1 VTWRAVARKDFADAV
16 RSRSLWTVAGTF
28 VFASVAA
35 ALVYALVALQSS
47 ASSQSIAR
55 LAGLL
60 HLIAGVLVPVTA
72 LLTGYRA
79 IVGER
84 ETGSI
89 KLLLSLPHE
98 RRNVVIGKL
107 VGRSLVVAVAVAA
120 GFGLATAVAA
130 VFSPASL
137 PVFVGVTAATIL
149 FAVAFVAIAV
159 GLSAASGSARRAAT
173 GAFGAFVLFDIV
185 WQRIPGLYS
194 AAAGG
199 QPPAWVLFLQRLS
212 PNGAYSGVY
221 TLFGG
226 TESVSAT
233 LGGPVPVYLS
243 WWVAALILVA
253 WIVLP
258 TWIGYRR
265 FAAADL

>member
-1 VTWRAVARKDFADAV
+1 MTWRAVARKDFADAV
-16 RSRSLWTVAGTF
+16 RSRSLWTVAGIF
-28 VFASVAA
+28 VVASVAA
-35 ALVYALVALQSS
+35 ALVYALVTLRTR
-47 ASSQSIAR
+47 ASPDSIVR

-84 ETGSI
+84 ESGSI

-107 VGRSLVVAVAVAA
+107 VGRSLVVAVAIAA
-120 GFGLATAVAA
+120 GFGIATLVAA

-137 PVFVGVTAATIL
+137 PIFLGFTAVTVL

-173 GAFGAFVLFDIV
+173 GAFGAFVLFDLV
-185 WQRIPGLYS
+185 WQRIPGLYT
-194 AAAGG
+194 AAAGAR
-199 QPPAWVLFLQRLS
+199 PPAWVYFLQRLS
-212 PNGAYSGVY
+212 PNGAYSGVF
-221 TLFGG
+221 TLFEG
-226 TESVSAT
+226 TESLRAT
-233 LGGPVPVYLS
+233 LGGSVPVYLS

-258 TWIGYRR
+258 TWVGYRR